1 MDIFITGIGTDVG
14 KTIASAVFVEALQA
28 DYFKPIQA
36 GDLHYSDTDKVKELV
51 DHKESSFYPNAY
63 ALKTPM
69 SPHAAA
75 DIDNVKINIDHI
87 KRPVTNAHLVIE
99 GAGGLFVP
107 INHQECILDL
117 IKPMDK
123 VILVSRHYLGSIN
136 HTLLSH
142 QMLSHRNIDH
152 GILFIGDEHPTT
164 EAIIEKMTGI
174 KAIGRIPHLKE
185 VTPKTIRSVADRL
198 KINILNELQLKN

>member
-28 DYFKPIQA
+28 DYFKPVQA

-51 DHKESSFYPNAY
+51 DHGESRFYPNAY

-87 KRPVTNAHLVIE
+87 KRPSTNAHLVIE
-99 GAGGLFVP
+99 GAGGLMVP

-117 IKPMDK
+117 IKPTDK

-142 QMLSHRNIDH
+142 KLLTQRNIDH
-152 GILFIGDEHPTT
+152 EFLFIGDEHPTT
-164 EAIIEKMTGI
+164 EAIIEKMTGK
-174 KAIGRIPHLKE
+174 KAIGRIPNLKE
-185 VTPKTIRSVADRL
+185 LNTKAIRSVADRL
-198 KINILNELQLKN
+198 KPKMLNKLQLKK

>member
-28 DYFKPIQA
+28 DYFKPVQA

-51 DHKESSFYPNAY
+51 DHGESRFYPNAY

-87 KRPVTNAHLVIE
+87 KRPSTNAHLVIE
-99 GAGGLFVP
+99 GAGGLMVP

-117 IKPMDK
+117 IKPTDK

-142 QMLSHRNIDH
+142 KLLTQRNIDH
-152 GILFIGDEHPTT
+152 EFLFIGDEHPTT
-164 EAIIEKMTGI
+164 EAIIEKMTGK
-174 KAIGRIPHLKE
+174 KAIGRIPNLKE
-185 VTPKTIRSVADRL
+185 LNTKVIRSVADRL
-198 KINILNELQLKN
+198 KPKMLNKLQLKK